1 MFCSTRK
8 MIHCCS
14 IGSTLSLV
22 ISIMCFVRLLYGVFI
37 KDNINH
43 LSQWF
48 NMFFS
53 LLIFSFILCVVRL
66 VVALIGHYRKTEEG
80 IMMKK
85 NQEKIMIKPT
95 IDTQSDIMVI
105 IDPKDESLQM
115 FIEKGYTVI
124 SKSENSVKLLKP
136 KEKIK

>member
-1 MFCSTRK
+1 
-8 MIHCCS
+8 
-14 IGSTLSLV
+14 
-22 ISIMCFVRLLYGVFI
+22 
-37 KDNINH
+37 
-43 LSQWF
+43 
-48 NMFFS
+48 
-53 LLIFSFILCVVRL
+53 
-66 VVALIGHYRKTEEG
+66 
-80 IMMKK
+80 MKK